1 MTPIFLENK
10 NAIPWHWDKLA
21 AYTFPKTMM
30 HFPEQWV
37 TQTRPADPETNHRKR
52 RTKKR
57 KAPDET
63 ETHEN
68 ITIDGQ
74 ELNIPAVTMMEEIDS
89 SQMSTSHE
97 DQDLRH
103 ALDIVSNL
111 QSAGLIP
118 SSVQA
123 PKADTKI
130 RTFIA
135 PPVNNEARACQAPIL
150 LNIQTL
156 ISRLPYQQMLNQ
168 MFTDETDSSKIIPV
182 VTRVYEESFMREPMY
197 EYERKCV
204 CGDAC
209 EFNFIDANVPFVGVE
224 FLLNSDSQ
232 PVEPQMCVLCSRR
245 TTQEMFYN
253 MVYNGHRFRGFIQR
267 YGNLCQQPG
276 EYAREAML
284 ICPANAAIH
293 NMPLPIVAHHRHR
306 YTVYLQNGTRHVR
319 QHNVYYEDF
328 HQPSSSL
335 VPLLH

>member
-1 MTPIFLENK
+1 
-10 NAIPWHWDKLA
+10 
-21 AYTFPKTMM
+21 MM

-37 TQTRPADPETNHRKR
+37 TQTRTPDPDPNLKKK

-57 KAPDET
+57 KTPDEEPADVQISDMKMEDSEQT
-63 ETHEN
+63 SMEVTSVTHVN
-68 ITIDGQ
+68 TPDDTT
-74 ELNIPAVTMMEEIDS
+74 N
-89 SQMSTSHE
+89 
-97 DQDLRH
+97 LRH

-118 SSVQA
+118 SSILA
-123 PKADTKI
+123 AHSETKT
-130 RTFIA
+130 RSFIS
-135 PPVNNEARACQAPIL
+135 PPQNKEVKLLPPIL

-156 ISRLPYQQMLNQ
+156 VSRLPYQQMLNQ
-168 MFTDETDSSKIIPV
+168 VFTDDTDSSKIIPV
-182 VTRVYEESFMREPMY
+182 VTRVCEESFMREPMY

-209 EFNFIDANVPFVGVE
+209 EFNFIDPNIPFVGVE
-224 FLLNSDSQ
+224 FIINPDAQ
-232 PVEPQMCVLCSRR
+232 HQEPQMCVLCSRR

-267 YGNLCQQPG
+267 YGNICQQPG

-284 ICPANAAIH
+284 ICPQNSSIQ

-328 HQPSSSL
+328 HKPSSSQ